1 MELIHH
7 YYYASR
13 PAMMQKQAQC
23 DDGEKSSTK
32 GATSDVQEEQSLSLE
47 EELAMLRKGAAAE
60 EVLSYEPNLKRP
72 RTALTN
78 ATSEHISSMKS
89 PFSVYDTGMRGM
101 VCILCTLPGC
111 EMVPYDDILSGI
123 RGAKEKGAGA
133 DAKDKNSESNGHSTT
148 ANHDCTES
156 LKEHVSED
164 HNYPPWDPVE
174 TVKCIFRDAKSAGK
188 GSDDTNVNSTNDR
201 GIKNAQRARGEKEP
215 SAPNESLVSTPP
227 GSRFIS
233 RMIPMQATCYAS
245 VEEIK
250 AVSISLLKRF
260 LPNILSILPKG
271 GKEITYKLEIKR
283 RLCTH
288 LTREQ
293 VIDAI
298 TPLVKFSV
306 NLSDPDF
313 SIRIETCRTLCG
325 VSILPRQEWYKNFN
339 LAELNNPTSDGK

>member
-1 MELIHH
+1 M
-7 YYYASR
+7 
-13 PAMMQKQAQC
+13 
-23 DDGEKSSTK
+23 SS
-32 GATSDVQEEQSLSLE
+32 SLFF
-47 EELAMLRKGAAAE
+47 
-60 EVLSYEPNLKRP
+60 
-72 RTALTN
+72 
-78 ATSEHISSMKS
+78 HI
-89 PFSVYDTGMRGM
+89 PLD
-101 VCILCTLPGC
+101 
-111 EMVPYDDILSGI
+111 
-123 RGAKEKGAGA
+123 
-133 DAKDKNSESNGHSTT
+133 
-148 ANHDCTES
+148 
-156 LKEHVSED
+156 
-164 HNYPPWDPVE
+164 
-174 TVKCIFRDAKSAGK
+174 
-188 GSDDTNVNSTNDR
+188 
-201 GIKNAQRARGEKEP
+201 Q
-215 SAPNESLVSTPP
+215 
-227 GSRFIS
+227 
-233 RMIPMQATCYAS
+233 CYAS